1 MNILVIATRQP
12 YGRQTGRKTVLRTI
26 IRSCLDLGHAVRVV
40 AITDEAAV
48 AGDVEVHQLRPPGLP
63 RVGVNILA
71 SASIGRLSLNECLYV
86 SPSIRSSIAEI
97 CRSWPAELVVADMLR
112 TSSLALGTGL
122 PTVVDLDDLLSRR
135 YGELAHGRADAGTVL
150 GYYGAALPTPIRR
163 VLATVTARLVGL
175 EARLVARRERI
186 VGRSATVVSL
196 VAQDEARSFG
206 EDIGRAVAWL
216 PMAVDI
222 PASAAPVASNV
233 DERVVFVGGLDYHA
247 NLEAVRTYVTEVA
260 PALAGLGLSGVRLRV
275 VGHCPPDV
283 RHELEDSPALELLGY
298 VDDLS
303 SELSAAR
310 AFIAPIPPGTGVKT
324 KVLEAMA
331 AGLPV
336 VSTPHGLDGI
346 GAVDG
351 EHCLVGS
358 TGAAMASALATL
370 IADPQLAAR
379 IGGAARSLVR
389 QQFSQ
394 PIVTQRWRE
403 VLEELTTRGDLVG

>member
-12 YGRQTGRKTVLRTI
+12 YGRQSGRKAVLKTI

-40 AITDEAAV
+40 AITDEAAG
-48 AGDVEVHQLRPPGLP
+48 AGDVEVHRVRPPRLP
-63 RVGVNILA
+63 RVGLTVLT
-71 SASIGRLSLNECLYV
+71 SASTGRLCLNECLYV
-86 SPSIRSSIAEI
+86 SPRIRSAISDI

-135 YGELAHGRADAGTVL
+135 YRELAQGRAEAGTVL
-150 GYYGAALPTPIRR
+150 GYYGATLPAPIRR
-163 VLATVTARLVGL
+163 LLATATARLVGL
-175 EARLVARRERI
+175 EARLIARRERV
-186 VGRSATVVSL
+186 VGCSATVVSL
-196 VAQDEARSFG
+196 VAQAEARAFG
-206 EDIGRAVAWL
+206 GDIDRAVAWL

-222 PASAAPVASNV
+222 PALAAPVASNPGQ
-233 DERVVFVGGLDYHA
+233 RVVFVGGLDYHA
-247 NLEAVRTYVTEVA
+247 NLEAVRAYASDVG
-260 PALAGLGLSGVRLRV
+260 PALARLGLPVVRLRV
-275 VGHCPPDV
+275 VGHCPPEV
-283 RHELEDSPALELLGY
+283 RRELEVSPYLELLGY

-336 VSTPHGLDGI
+336 VSTPDGIDGI

-358 TGAAMASALATL
+358 TGTELASGLAGL
-370 IADPQLAAR
+370 IADPELAAQ

-394 PIVTQRWRE
+394 SVVTKRWRD
-403 VLEELTTRGDLVG
+403 VLEGLPQGRDLVG